1 MRVCLWARSCL
12 GGLSDGRGI
21 RVGIGRGA
29 REKGYLVIDVGGGF
43 CFSIDCGRLMWRFL
57 FAFLYL
63 FGL

>member
-29 REKGYLVIDVGGGF
+29 REKGYLVIDVGKG
-43 CFSIDCGRLMWRFL
+43 CFFIVVVFVLRLIV
-57 FAFLYL
+57 
-63 FGL
+63 GV